1 MISVPRGIRRRG
13 ESRLPRRTYSIRSV
27 RGAGKPDVP
36 GYGVD
41 HMIPIAQPV
50 IGQEEI
56 NAVQEVI
63 TSGMLARGSYVDQ
76 FEQEFAQ
83 YCGTKCAVAMNSGT
97 AALHSTLY
105 ALGMAQGD
113 EVIVPDF
120 TFIATASSVR
130 MAGAT
135 PVFVDINEKSYNI
148 QPEAILEHITPKTR
162 AVIGVHLYGQPFD
175 VRAVSE
181 ICEDHGLVLI
191 EDCAQAH
198 GARYEGRKVG
208 SFGTAGCFSF
218 YPTKNMT
225 TSEGGMV
232 TTDDPHLAMK
242 LRKIIDHGQDIKY
255 RHDLIG
261 FNFRMTNIEAAI
273 GRVQLGKLD
282 AMNERRQK
290 NAAYLLQHLP
300 ASGIGLP
307 YCAPQSHHV
316 YHQFVIRLEEKLG
329 ISQDD
334 FMRMMHERGIQTA
347 IHYPI
352 PLHKQPVFA
361 HAVNGT
367 RCPVSETCACSVLS
381 LPVHPSISEQ
391 ECRYICTQ
399 ISEVV

>member
-1 MISVPRGIRRRG
+1 MIAVARGVRRKG
-13 ESRLPRRTYSIRSV
+13 ESRLPRRAYGVRRVRS
-27 RGAGKPDVP
+27 AGKPDFS
-36 GYGVD
+36 GYGAD
-41 HMIPIAQPV
+41 HMIPIAQPM

-56 NAVQEVI
+56 DAVREVI
-63 TSGMLARGSYVDQ
+63 ASGMLARGSYVDQ
-76 FEQEFAQ
+76 FEHEFAQ
-83 YCGTKCAVAMNSGT
+83 YCGTEYAVAMNSGT
-97 AALHSTLY
+97 AALFSTLY
-105 ALGMAQGD
+105 ALDIAQGD

-130 MAGAT
+130 MAGAH
-135 PVFVDINEKSYNI
+135 PVFADINEKSYNI

-181 ICEDHGLVLI
+181 ICEDHGLILI

-208 SFGTAGCFSF
+208 GFGTAGCFSF

-261 FNFRMTNIEAAI
+261 FNFRMTNLEAAI

-282 AMNERRQK
+282 AMNERRRM
-290 NAAYLLQHLP
+290 NAAYLLRHLP
-300 ASGIGLP
+300 ASGIIAP
-307 YCAPQSHHV
+307 YCAPQSRHV
-316 YHQFVIRLEEKLG
+316 YHQFVIRLEENLG
-329 ISQDD
+329 VSQED
-334 FMRMMHERGIQTA
+334 FMGIMRERGIQTA

-352 PLHKQPVFA
+352 PLHRQPVFA
-361 HAVNGT
+361 QAANGT
-367 RCPVSETCACSVLS
+367 RCPVSESCACSVLS
-381 LPVHPSISEQ
+381 LPVHPSVSKQ
-391 ECRYICTQ
+391 DCRYICTR
-399 ISEVV
+399 IREVI